1 MKLDEIVK
9 ILKAEVFTKETY
21 NGDLEF
27 KYCFASDLMS
37 DALVLLKTAPIDFFD
52 YGMLMTGLITKQSIR
67 TAEML
72 DYRLIII
79 VRGKKPID
87 NVFEAAL
94 DEGIIVIGTEY
105 SMFSASGR
113 LFESGIKGISEVK

>member
-1 MKLDEIVK
+1 MKLDDIVK
-9 ILKAEVFTKETY
+9 ELGAEIYTKDIY
-21 NGDLEF
+21 NGDLDF

-52 YGMLMTGLITKQSIR
+52 YGMLMTGLVTKQSIR

-79 VRGKKPID
+79 VRGKKPAD
-87 NVFEAAL
+87 TVCESAN
-94 DEGIIVIGTEY
+94 DEGIIMIGTNY

-113 LFESGIKGISEVK
+113 LFKLGIKGVSEI

>member
-1 MKLDEIVK
+1 
-9 ILKAEVFTKETY
+9 
-21 NGDLEF
+21 
-27 KYCFASDLMS
+27 MS

>member
-9 ILKAEVFTKETY
+9 LLKAEIYTKDIY
-21 NGDLEF
+21 NGDLDF

-37 DALVLLKTAPIDFFD
+37 DALVLLKTAPVEFFD
-52 YGMLMTGLITKQSIR
+52 YGMLMTGLVTKQSIR

-79 VRGKKPID
+79 VRGKKPVE
-87 NVFEAAL
+87 NVSETASE
-94 DEGIIVIGTEY
+94 EGIIVIGTDY
-105 SMFSASGR
+105 SMFNACGM
-113 LFESGIKGISEVK
+113 LHDEGIKGTSEL